1 MLHLNLLRIILYF
14 HWVCRES
21 SKHHNKDLFLI
32 TSIFPD
38 PGELFREN
46 RSTHIQKTSRWPST
60 QTLEPIVSLP
70 MAQISDLQRVGSGR
84 SKVEH
89 VLIAAAE
96 LIKGRC
102 FKDKLR
108 SRECP
113 LTVGTVVSDQEKKH
127 LCSPLLSPPSLSFL
141 LCLSPRITDTSV
153 T

>member
-21 SKHHNKDLFLI
+21 SKHHNKDLF
-32 TSIFPD
+32 SSSD
-38 PGELFREN
+38 PGELFRKN

-60 QTLEPIVSLP
+60 TTVEPVVSLL

-113 LTVGTVVSDQEKKH
+113 LTVGTVVSDQEKTH
-127 LCSPLLSPPSLSFL
+127 LSSPLLSPPSLSFL